1 VIHVTETANQASFL
15 TQAAYDRL
23 RAELDELS
31 GPGRTEIAKKIE
43 AARAEGDLKENGGYH
58 AAKEEQGKMEARI
71 RQLTQLLESATIG
84 EKPADDGV
92 VEPGMVVT
100 VEMFGDEET
109 FLLGSREIT
118 DDTMHVF
125 SEKSTIGAAVNGSK
139 VGDTVS
145 YTAPNGKQIEVKVV
159 HTTPYDV

>member
-1 VIHVTETANQASFL
+1 MTETANQASFL

-23 RAELDELS
+23 KAELEELS

-43 AARAEGDLKENGGYH
+43 AAREEGDLKENGGYH

-71 RQLTQLLESATIG
+71 RQLTQLLETAVIG
-84 EKPADDGV
+84 ERPADDGV

-100 VEMFGDEET
+100 VDMFGDEET

-118 DDTMHVF
+118 DDSIHVF
-125 SEKSTIGAAVNGSK
+125 SEKSPIGAAVNGSK

-145 YTAPNGKQIEVKVV
+145 YTAPNGKSVEVKVLA
-159 HTTPYDV
+159 TKPYEG